1 MPVGS
6 LNHVVLTVNDLA
18 KSQAFYGKLLPALGY
33 RVLYE
38 HADSCGFRAA
48 DGMRFILTQA
58 PVEKR
63 GAAFDRYR
71 VGLHHLAFDAPDRAF
86 VDSIHEKLVEWG
98 VTVLDRPAEYPQY
111 QAGYYAVFFLDPD
124 GMKLEVVHA

>member
-18 KSQAFYGKLLPALGY
+18 RSQAFYGKLLPALGY

-38 HADSCGFRAA
+38 HEESCGFRAA
-48 DGMRFILTQA
+48 DGMRLILAQA
-58 PVEKR
+58 PEGKR
-63 GAAFDRYR
+63 GTELDRYR

-86 VDSIHEKLVEWG
+86 VDSIHEKLVDWG
-98 VTVLDRPAEYPQY
+98 ANVLDRPAEYPQY
-111 QAGYYAVFFLDPD
+111 QPGYYAVFFLDPD
-124 GMKLEVVHA
+124 GMKLEVVHL